1 MLSPLSLHAG
11 QLDSQ
16 DSVVR
21 EFMCLAA
28 ELVAGL
34 VGSNVIYAGR

>member
-11 QLDSQ
+11 QLDS
-16 DSVVR
+16 VVR

-28 ELVAGL
+28 ATEPVAGL

>member
-11 QLDSQ
+11 QL